1 MKMRMV
7 RKKMANGRV
16 SLGLDGEFS
25 IYIVKELRNVLVKEI
40 AQSPDLELNLAAV
53 NEMDTAGFQLLVY
66 LKREAARRGGKL
78 VVGEASEVV
87 RSLLSM
93 YGAQFA

>member
-1 MKMRMV
+1 
-7 RKKMANGRV
+7 MADGRV

-25 IYIVKELRNVLVKEI
+25 IYIVKELRNVLMKEI
-40 AQSPDLELNLAAV
+40 AGSPDLELNLASV

-66 LKREAARRGGKL
+66 LKKEAARRGGKL
-78 VVGEASEVV
+78 VVGGASEVV
-87 RSLLSM
+87 KSVLSM